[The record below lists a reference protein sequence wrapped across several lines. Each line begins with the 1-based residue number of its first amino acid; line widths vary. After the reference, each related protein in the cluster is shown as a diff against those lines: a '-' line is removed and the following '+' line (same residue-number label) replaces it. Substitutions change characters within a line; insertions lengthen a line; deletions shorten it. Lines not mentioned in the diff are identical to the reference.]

1 MNARSYI
8 RITRIVFA
16 AGLLLLLSVF
26 SAYAQKPPRPV
37 TITPVATLS
46 FGAFY
51 QSGAGT
57 VSVDYAGARTWTGG
71 IITLGSYIVS
81 PAILR
86 ITGNPGTRITL
97 TMGPDIIMNGD
108 GGGTVT
114 LHLDPVTD
122 PVSPFVLTGGTPST
136 VDLHLGGTID
146 VPAARPRG
154 SYSGTFTIIF
164 NQD

>member
-1 MNARSYI
+1 MKMAEHINI
-8 RITRIVFA
+8 GKTVFVS
-16 AGLLLLLSVF
+16 GLLLLFCF

-57 VSVDYAGARTWTGG
+57 VSVDYVGTRTWTGG
-71 IITLGSYIVS
+71 IIPLGSHIIS
-81 PAILR
+81 PAVVRL
-86 ITGNPGTRITL
+86 TGNPGTRITL
-97 TMGPDIIMNGD
+97 TLGPDITMNGD
-108 GGGTVT
+108 GGGTLT
-114 LHLDPVTD
+114 LHLDPATD
-122 PVSPFVLTGGTPST
+122 PVSPFVLTGGNPAT
-136 VDLHLGGTID
+136 VDLHIGGTID

-154 SYSGTFTIIF
+154 LYSGTFTIIF

>member
-1 MNARSYI
+1 MNPAVYI
-8 RITRIVFA
+8 RITRSLSTA
-16 AGLLLLLSVF
+16 SLLLLFSVF

-57 VSVDYAGARTWTGG
+57 VSVDYAGTRTWTGG
-71 IITLGSYIVS
+71 IIVLGSHVVS
-81 PAILR
+81 SAILR
-86 ITGNPGTRITL
+86 ISGNPGTRITL
-97 TMGPDIIMNGD
+97 TMGPDITMNGS
-108 GGGTVT
+108 GGGTLT

-122 PVSPFVLTGGTPST
+122 PVSPFVLTGGNPAT

-154 SYSGTFTIIF
+154 SYSGTFMIIF

>member
-1 MNARSYI
+1 MKTAGHI
-8 RITRIVFA
+8 RIARIVLVT
-16 AGLLLLLSVF
+16 GLLLFFSVF
-26 SAYAQKPPRPV
+26 SVWAQKPPGPV
-37 TITPVATLS
+37 TVTSLATLS

-57 VSVDYAGARTWTGG
+57 VSIDYAGTRTWTGG
-71 IITLGSYIVS
+71 IITLGSYVVS

-86 ITGNPGTRITL
+86 ITGNQGTMITL
-97 TMGPDIIMNGD
+97 TMGPDIIMNGS
-108 GGGTVT
+108 GGGTLT

-122 PVSPFVLTGGTPST
+122 PVSPFVLTAGNPST